1 MNTSEVLKYIAQ
13 HLSIDHDFTLRLPD
27 EPDFTVSAQIVQRL
41 QASSRDLQAS
51 FLQDQLQ
58 TFLIDRYFSR
68 SLESTATEDFA
79 NDNGDSIHSEFYQS
93 LEQANPCLGYY
104 DWSWTIEEILADD
117 SVRVVQDG
125 LHLQMPGTHV
135 YPPEARAVGDEV
147 AIAMPKNL
155 LTVDRYIMVSDRG
168 RPQNSPITFGASGA
182 IANIYFHIPAATAT
196 LLLTQLANGLNQA
209 EVLFEVAL
217 LIDEAAYPR
226 SDAAIL
232 RIDRSAYAI
241 AEAVLRS
248 VYLKLKATALDPGNT
263 GIPPTPL
270 GTKLLAP
277 GVAVAEVATLAQD
290 FGSVFWGAVAKG
302 LAGAWGDELELE
314 EQRWKSIQ
322 TALAAV
328 GIDILHTHRITTEQ
342 SVHNGDEDI
351 YRAWQP
357 N

>member
-1 MNTSEVLKYIAQ
+1 MNTSEVLQYLAQ
-13 HLSIDHDFTLRLPD
+13 HLSIDPNFTVSLPD
-27 EPDFTVSAQIVQRL
+27 EPNFTAATQIVQRL

-51 FLQDQLQ
+51 FLQDHLQ

-68 SLESTATEDFA
+68 SLESTTSRDFA
-79 NDNGDSIHSEFYQS
+79 NDNADSIHSEFYQS

-104 DWSWTIEEILADD
+104 DWSWTIAEILDGD
-117 SVRVVQDG
+117 WIGVVKDG
-125 LHLQMPGTHV
+125 LHLKMPGTHI
-135 YPPEARAVGDEV
+135 YPPAGWKVGDEI

-155 LTVDRYIMVSDRG
+155 LTVDRYMMVSDRG
-168 RPQNSPITFGASGA
+168 RPQNSPI
-182 IANIYFHIPAATAT
+182 ANIYFHIPAAMAT

-241 AEAVLRS
+241 AEPVLRS
-248 VYLKLKATALDPGNT
+248 VYLELKTAALALASATAD
-263 GIPPTPL
+263 IAPTPL

-277 GVAVAEVATLAQD
+277 GVAVAEVATLEQD
-290 FGSVFWGAVAKG
+290 FGSVFWRAVAKG
-302 LAGAWGDELELE
+302 LAVAWGNELEQT

-322 TALAAV
+322 TELAAV
-328 GIDILHTHRITTEQ
+328 GIDILHTHRITTERF
-342 SVHNGDEDI
+342 VHHRDEDI
-351 YRAWQP
+351 YRPW
-357 N
+357 

>member
-1 MNTSEVLKYIAQ
+1 MNTSEVLQYLAQ
-13 HLSIDHDFTLRLPD
+13 HLSID
-27 EPDFTVSAQIVQRL
+27 PDFTVRLPDGPDFQVAAQIGQRI
-41 QASSRDLQAS
+41 QTSSRDLQTS
-51 FLQDQLQ
+51 FLQDHLR
-58 TFLIDRYFSR
+58 TFLLDRYFSR
-68 SLESTATEDFA
+68 SLESNTTTEDFA
-79 NDNGDSIHSEFYQS
+79 NDNGGSIHSDFYQS

-104 DWSWTIEEILADD
+104 DWSWTIEEILENDWI
-117 SVRVVQDG
+117 RVVQDG
-125 LHLQMPGTHV
+125 LHLQMPGTHI

-155 LTVDRYIMVSDRG
+155 LTVDRYIVVSDRG
-168 RPQNSPITFGASGA
+168 RPQNSPIT
-182 IANIYFHIPAATAT
+182 NIYFHIPAAMAT
-196 LLLTQLANGLNQA
+196 LLLTQLAHGLNQA

-248 VYLKLKATALDPGNT
+248 VYLELKTLDSGTA

-277 GVAVAEVATLAQD
+277 GVAVAEVATLEQD
-290 FGSVFWGAVAKG
+290 FGSVFWGAVAQG
-302 LAGAWGDELELE
+302 LAEAWSDELELE
-314 EQRWKSIQ
+314 ELRWKSMQ

-328 GIDILHTHRITTEQ
+328 GIDIFHTHRIATEQ
-342 SVHNGDEDI
+342 SVYSGNEDI
-351 YRAWQP
+351 YPPW
-357 N
+357 

>member
-1 MNTSEVLKYIAQ
+1 MNTSEVLKYLAQ
-13 HLSIDHDFTLRLPD
+13 HLSI
-27 EPDFTVSAQIVQRL
+27 EPDFTVRLPDGPDFQVAAQIVQRL

-51 FLQDQLQ
+51 FLQDHLQ
-58 TFLIDRYFSR
+58 TFLIDRYFSK

-79 NDNGDSIHSEFYQS
+79 NDNGGSIHSDFYQS

-104 DWSWTIEEILADD
+104 DWSWTIKEILEDD
-117 SVRVVQDG
+117 WIRVVQDG
-125 LHLQMPGTHV
+125 LHLQMPGTHI
-135 YPPEARAVGDEV
+135 YPPDAREVGDEV

-168 RPQNSPITFGASGA
+168 RPQNPP

-196 LLLTQLANGLNQA
+196 LLLTQLANGLNQS
-209 EVLFEVAL
+209 EVPFEVAL

-232 RIDRSAYAI
+232 RIDRSAYAL

-248 VYLKLKATALDPGNT
+248 VYLELKSTTLGPGTA

-277 GVAVAEVATLAQD
+277 GVAVAEVATLEQD
-290 FGSVFWGAVAKG
+290 FGNVFWGAVAKG
-302 LAGAWGDELELE
+302 LAGAWSDELELE
-314 EQRWKSIQ
+314 EQRWKSMQ

-328 GIDILHTHRITTEQ
+328 GIDILRTHRITTEQ

-351 YRAWQP
+351 YQP
-357 N
+357 WRSN